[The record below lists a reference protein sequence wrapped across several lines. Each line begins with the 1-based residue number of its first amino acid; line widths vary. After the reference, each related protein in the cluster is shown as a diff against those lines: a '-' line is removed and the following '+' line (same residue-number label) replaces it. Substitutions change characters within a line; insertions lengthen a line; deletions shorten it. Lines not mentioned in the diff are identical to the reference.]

1 MIKKKIIIVFFF
13 LSFFNISYAD
23 YQKKIILNLKK
34 INNLSFEFKQT
45 INEKTENGSCIIEY
59 PKKIFCAY
67 DNDKKKII
75 VSNGKSLVIKNKHK
89 NQYYIYKLSKTPLEL
104 ILDKNFLIYQIK
116 IKKSKNHK

>member
-67 DNDKKKII
+67 DNDKKKNN
-75 VSNGKSLVIKNKHK
+75 S
-89 NQYYIYKLSKTPLEL
+89 
-104 ILDKNFLIYQIK
+104 F
-116 IKKSKNHK
+116 